1 MQIYE
6 GKISYTAVGEIELNY
21 CQTPAQV
28 YQFMKD
34 AFAPYPVQETA
45 WVILL
50 NRKYKAL
57 GRVMISMGTLTSTLL
72 GVREVFRAAILGNAV
87 AIVVCHNHPSGD
99 SAPSS
104 ADIEVTR
111 QLRAAGEVMDIQ
123 LLDHVIVGCPTADP
137 AGIGF
142 YSFRQAGL
150 LA

>member
-6 GKISYTAVGEIELNY
+6 GTIQYKAVGEIDLNC

-57 GRVMISMGTLTSTLL
+57 GRVMISLGTMTSTLL
-72 GVREVFRAAILGNAV
+72 GIREVFRAAILGNAA

-99 SAPSS
+99 PAPST
-104 ADIEVTR
+104 ADFEVTR
-111 QLRAAGEVMDIQ
+111 QLKAASGVMDIQ
-123 LLDHVIVGCPTADP
+123 LLDHVIVGDPTADP
-137 AGIGF
+137 RGVGF
-142 YSFRQAGL
+142 YSFRDAGM